1 MTVLRKHGLWLVCAT
16 LACVVAAWLYAK
28 KEPVHYTS
36 TAQVDVES
44 HVVPDATLV
53 VPNQA
58 TEKIVATSGV
68 VVANAA
74 RALHVNAGL
83 LAPHLSAAVS
93 STSNI
98 LSISCSM
105 PAAPAAQRCASAATA
120 AYIAF
125 RDLAA
130 SPKAVRAA
138 DPLQATLVTPADLPL
153 KPARTSKKILLGLGV
168 TLGLLLGVG
177 GIFVREAF
185 DGRVRDRADLEECLG
200 APAVAAIPRMWRYR
214 NKPAF
219 VFRKAPSSRAAE
231 AYRYLRARLG
241 PMLTPVGHPGTVLL
255 VASAQPRE
263 GRTSVAVNLAT
274 ALTQAGAMALLVDA
288 DLRHPSLGDVF
299 GVSDMPGL
307 TDLLMGEASLD
318 QVVLPTDVRGLSL
331 VTVGGRTDCPAELFD
346 VQELTRVF
354 ADMKG
359 VADAIVIDSA
369 PVLAVS
375 DAMTVARISDVVLVV
390 ADVRRTRRNSV
401 RAAAEEIRTMT
412 RGTMVGVINGAPRAL
427 SIGRA
432 RPAVTGEGGPRTAG
446 LSALLDGSRAQRHN
460 GLKPGGPAVPARP
473 APAEAGHAPTGLN
486 GNNDAPASAGDP
498 G

>member
-16 LACVVAAWLYAK
+16 LAGVVAAWLFARMQ
-28 KEPVHYTS
+28 PVHYTS

-44 HVVPDATLV
+44 HVVPNATLV

-68 VVANAA
+68 VVDHAA
-74 RALHVNAGL
+74 RTLHVNAGL
-83 LAPHLSAAVS
+83 LAPHLSADVS

-98 LSISCSM
+98 LSVSCSM
-105 PAAPAAQRCASAATA
+105 PTAPAAQRCASAAAA

-125 RDLAA
+125 RNLAA

-138 DPLQATLVTPADLPL
+138 DPLQATLVTPADLPTA
-153 KPARTSKKILLGLGV
+153 PAGTSKKILLALGV
-168 TLGLLLGVG
+168 VLGLLLGVG
-177 GIFVREAF
+177 EIFVREAF

-200 APAVAAIPRMWRYR
+200 APAVAAVPRMWRYR
-214 NKPAF
+214 TNPAF
-219 VFRKAPSSRAAE
+219 VFRKAPSSRPAE

-241 PMLTPVGHPGTVLL
+241 PLLTPAGDPGTVLL
-255 VASAQPRE
+255 VAGAQPRE

-274 ALTQAGAMALLVDA
+274 ALTQAGVMVLLVDA

-299 GVSDMPGL
+299 GVSDAPGL
-307 TDLLMGEASLD
+307 TDLLMDEASLD
-318 QVVLPTDVRGLSL
+318 EVVLPTDVRGLSL
-331 VTVGGRTDCPAELFD
+331 VTVGGRTGCPAELFD

-359 VADAIVIDSA
+359 VADAIVVDSA

-375 DAMTVARISDVVLVV
+375 DAMTVARISDVVVVV
-390 ADVRRTRRNSV
+390 ADVRRTRRTSV
-401 RAAAEEIRTMT
+401 RTAAQEIRTMSQ
-412 RGTMVGVINGAPRAL
+412 GTIVGVLNRVPRAL

-432 RPAVTGEGGPRTAG
+432 RPPVMGDGGA
-446 LSALLDGSRAQRHN
+446 ALLDNRAQRHN
-460 GLKPGGPAVPARP
+460 GLKPGRPALRARP
-473 APAEAGHAPTGLN
+473 APAGAGHAPTELN
-486 GNNDAPASAGDP
+486 NSDAPASARNP